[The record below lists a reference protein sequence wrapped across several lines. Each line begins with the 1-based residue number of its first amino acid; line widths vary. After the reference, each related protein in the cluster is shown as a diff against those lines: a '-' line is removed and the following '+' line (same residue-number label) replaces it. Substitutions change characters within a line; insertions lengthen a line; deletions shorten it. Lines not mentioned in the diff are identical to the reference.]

1 MTALPVIAARPVS
14 DKLTRMST
22 VSPAIEAG
30 RVFLPEQASW
40 LPDYEAE
47 MTSFPNSA
55 HDDQVDMTSQFLRW
69 AGARRLKGPRLRR
82 L

>member
-1 MTALPVIAARPVS
+1 M
-14 DKLTRMST
+14 
-22 VSPAIEAG
+22 
-30 RVFLPEQASW
+30 FLPEQASW

-69 AGARRLKGPRLRR
+69 AGARRPKGPRLRG